1 MAIDR
6 REFIRRTATG
16 VLASA
21 SVTDLH
27 ALADFRS
34 PYRAVAFDAF
44 PIFDPRPVGAR
55 AELVFPGK
63 GADLIAAWRTRQF
76 EYQWLRALGGR
87 YTDFLATTDEA
98 LVFAARQLRLDLTPD
113 RRAQLMEPY
122 AKLEAWPDVAPT
134 LRALKDAGIRL
145 ALLSNMTEGMLRAGI
160 ENAGLGGLFEQVL
173 STDRLHTYKPD
184 PRAYQMGV
192 EAFGLRREEIVFA
205 AFAGWDVAGA
215 KWFGYPTV
223 WINRLGAPTE
233 ELGSTPDASGR
244 DLTAL
249 ATFVRSG
256 S

>member
-16 VLASA
+16 VLVSA

-27 ALADFRS
+27 ALADTRS

-44 PIFDPRPVGAR
+44 PIFDPRPVAAR

-63 GADLIAAWRTRQF
+63 GTDLIAVWRTRQF

-87 YTDFLATTDEA
+87 YADFTATTEEA
-98 LVFAARQLRLDLTPD
+98 LVYSARQLQLDLTAEK
-113 RRAQLMEPY
+113 RAQLMAPY
-122 AKLEAWPDVAPT
+122 GTLEAWPDVAPT
-134 LRALKDAGIRL
+134 LRTLKDAGIRL
-145 ALLSNMTEGMLRAGI
+145 ALLSNMTEAMLRAGI
-160 ENAGLGGLFEQVL
+160 ENAGLRGLFEHVL

-192 EAFGLRREEIVFA
+192 EAFGVRREEIVFA
-205 AFAGWDVAGA
+205 AFAGWDAAGA

-223 WINRLGAPTE
+223 WINRLGSPIE
-233 ELGSTPDASGR
+233 ELGSTPDATGR
-244 DLTAL
+244 DLATL
-249 ATFVRSG
+249 ETFVRSG
-256 S
+256 R